1 MGKNKPIVSFT
12 GEGFV
17 KVTPNQAVVTLTVHA
32 RSNDCVGDAITKQTK
47 QKSDLLG
54 FLRGLKVDDK
64 NILSS
69 GYTNGP
75 ELEYD
80 NTRHKNLET
89 GWFLATESVTVR
101 VATELAGKVS
111 GGASKWAKV
120 DSTSFV
126 VSRTLARETRE
137 KATEIAIADAEAKA
151 SKRAARLSLKLGDLV
166 GFVEGGN
173 GQTPQPQMN
182 RMHSLALAAGA
193 EAYDGSDASLSVGE
207 AEISAAVV
215 LTYELK

>member
-1 MGKNKPIVSFT
+1 MGKNKTVVSFA

-17 KVTPNQAVVTLTVHA
+17 KVTPNQAVVNLTVNA
-32 RSNDCVGDAITKQTK
+32 RSNASPEDAVAAQCKRK
-47 QKSDLLG
+47 NSLLE
-54 FLRGLKVDDK
+54 FLQRLKVDDK

-80 NTRHKNLET
+80 STKHKNVET

-101 VATELAGKVS
+101 VETALAGKVS

-120 DSTSFV
+120 DGTTFV
-126 VSRTLARETRE
+126 VSRTLARKTQEE
-137 KATEIAIADAEAKA
+137 ATEIAIADAEAKA
-151 SKRAARLSLKLGDLV
+151 AKRATRLKLTLGKLV
-166 GFVEGGN
+166 GFVEGGS

-182 RMHSLALAAGA
+182 RQYSLAGGA
-193 EAYDGSDASLSVGE
+193 EAHSDSQSSLSVGE
-207 AEISAAVV
+207 AEISASVV
-215 LTYELK
+215 LAYKLK